1 MHKEIFFSVYYVAA
15 SFTAAIINTKIR
27 ETHSSIIPAI
37 IMSQIYMAGGIV
49 MLKYSDLSLIKQSAI
64 ITLMSRVGYLFGL
77 VYIGENI
84 QHMQWVGIFV
94 MLVGTFLTNYK

>member
-1 MHKEIFFSVYYVAA
+1 MHKEILFSIYYTAA
-15 SFTAAIINTKIR
+15 SFIAAIINTKIR

-49 MLKYSDLSLIKQSAI
+49 MLKYSELSLIKQSAI

-77 VYIGENI
+77 LYVGENI
-84 QHMQWVGIFV
+84 LQIQWVGIVV